1 MGYIKMEILRFE
13 GEPTSAPKARKK
25 KSNLRAFAGLA
36 SVAAIAVLG
45 STLAANI
52 TLGTGSLEFGQGI
65 QVTAACDSDITVTPT
80 ATFTNAAGAGEF
92 MLSTISFSG
101 FNAATKSNGVGCGG
115 VTMSVNAYGDSAA
128 TPLQI
133 ATTAGGVAVTT
144 ATFALTSRTVGTS
157 SDGTLL
163 GGFGGLSDADTSFGL
178 GLTTPSATSGAVYKI
193 TLQSN

>member
-1 MGYIKMEILRFE
+1 MEILRFE

-65 QVTAACDSDITVTPT
+65 QVTAACDDDITVTPT
-80 ATFTNAAGAGEF
+80 ATFTNASGAGVF

-101 FNAATKSNGVGCGG
+101 VNAVTKTNGVGCLG
-115 VTMSVNAYGDSAA
+115 VTMSVSAYGDSAA

-133 ATTAGGVAVTT
+133 ATASGGGAVTT
-144 ATFALTSRTVGTS
+144 ATFALTSDSVGTS

-163 GGFGGLSDADTSFGL
+163 GGFAGSGTATSFGL